1 MNENRMVQIVSTV
14 DRTVIV
20 NRPEYGIRRQWVAKG
35 QTQVLPFDVVQ
46 NLYFT
51 VGFQNLIN
59 EGILYI
65 PNMQD
70 KIDLGIEADGT
81 TQPTRVVVLN
91 DTQMKTLLTV
101 RSYNDF
107 VKELAHLPMSQ
118 AHALVDFAVKNEIID
133 NMKVKYLKEVTGRDV
148 VQIIARKRQSE
159 EVDRRQA
166 AIDAAHRTENEGRRF
181 DSFN

>member
-1 MNENRMVQIVSTV
+1 MDENRMVQIVSTV
-14 DRTVIV
+14 DKNVV
-20 NRPEYGIRRQWVAKG
+20 VSRPEYGIRRQWVAKG
-35 QTQVLPFDVVQ
+35 QAQLIPFNIVQ

-70 KIDLGIEADGT
+70 KIDLGIEDQGT

-91 DTQMKTLLTV
+91 ETQMRTLLTV
-101 RSYNDF
+101 RSYVDF

-133 NMKVKYLKEVTGRDV
+133 SQKIQYLKEVTGRDV
-148 VQIIARKRQSE
+148 VRIIARKRESE
-159 EVDRRQA
+159 EIDKIQA
-166 AIDAAHRTENEGRRF
+166 ARDAAYKAENEGRRF
-181 DSFN
+181 